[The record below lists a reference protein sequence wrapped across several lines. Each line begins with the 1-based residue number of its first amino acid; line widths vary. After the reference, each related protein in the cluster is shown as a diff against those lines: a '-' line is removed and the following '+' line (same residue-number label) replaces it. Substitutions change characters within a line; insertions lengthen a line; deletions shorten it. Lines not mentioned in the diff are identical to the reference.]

1 MPTIKTA
8 PSSPLRYDTSI
19 ERPEPDEAE
28 TAAAIVKSLRGINEK
43 VFQDSGHAVRSV
55 HAKGHGMMNGTLR
68 VLDNLPPELAQGLFA
83 TPGATYPVLMR
94 ISTIPGDVLD
104 DKVSV
109 PRGMAVKVMNVPG
122 ERLPGS
128 EADTSQDFVM
138 VNGPAFASPTA
149 KAFLGALKLLAA
161 TTDRVAWL
169 KRLLSEVTR
178 PIESLIYK
186 MTGKHSLLVA
196 LGGHPATHPLGETY
210 YSQAP
215 LLYGQYIA
223 KISLKPLSPSVVA
236 LADAPVDL
244 SGTPDGL
251 RKAVSAFFKTNGG
264 EWELRAQLCTD
275 LEKMPVED
283 ASVVWPEEVSP
294 FIAVARITLPPQ
306 DSWSPENVREMDRGM
321 AFNVWRGLAAH
332 RPLGSIMRV
341 RKPAYAM
348 SQRYRVEHNGA

>member
-1 MPTIKTA
+1 MSPIQA
-8 PSSPLRYDTSI
+8 PASPVRYDASI

-28 TAAAIVKSLRGINEK
+28 TAAAIVKALRGISET
-43 VFQDSGHAVRSV
+43 VFKDSGHAVRAV
-55 HAKGHGMMNGTLR
+55 HAKGHGLMNGSLR
-68 VLDNLPPELAQGLFA
+68 VHDNLPPELAQGLFA

-104 DKVSV
+104 DKVST
-109 PRGMAVKVMNVPG
+109 PRGMALKVMNVPG

-138 VNGPAFASPTA
+138 VNGPAFAAPTA
-149 KAFLGALKLLAA
+149 KAFLGSLKLLAA

-169 KRLLSEVTR
+169 KRLVSEVTR
-178 PIESLIYK
+178 PVERLIYAI
-186 MTGKHSLLVA
+186 TGKHTLLVA

-210 YSQAP
+210 FSQAP
-215 LLYGQYIA
+215 LLYGSYIA
-223 KISLKPLSPSVVA
+223 KMSLRPVSLSVA
-236 LADAPVDL
+236 SLRDAAVDL

-251 RKAVSAFFKTNGG
+251 REAVTAFFRNHGG
-264 EWELRAQLCTD
+264 EWELCAQLCTD

-283 ASVVWPEEVSP
+283 VSVVWPEEVSP
-294 FIAVARITLPPQ
+294 FIAVARVTLPPQ
-306 DSWSPENVREMDRGM
+306 DSWSPENVKAMDRGM

-348 SQRYRVEHNGA
+348 SQRFRVEHNGA

>member
-1 MPTIKTA
+1 MSMISA
-8 PSSPLRYDTSI
+8 PSNPVRYDASI
-19 ERPEPDEAE
+19 EHPEPDEAE

-43 VFQDSGHAVRSV
+43 VFKDTGHAVRSV

-68 VLDNLPPELAQGLFA
+68 VLDNLPPQLAQGLFA
-83 TPGATYPVLMR
+83 TPGAMYPVLMR

-109 PRGMAVKVMNVPG
+109 PRGMGLKVMDVPG
-122 ERLPGS
+122 ERLEGS

-138 VNGPAFASPTA
+138 VNGPAFSASTA
-149 KAFLGALKLLAA
+149 KQFLGGLRLLAA
-161 TTDRVAWL
+161 TTDRVSWL

-178 PIESLIYK
+178 PIEALVYRF
-186 MTGKHSLLVA
+186 TGKHSLLVA
-196 LGGHPATHPLGETY
+196 LGGHPATNPLGETY

-215 LLYGQYIA
+215 LLYGDYIA
-223 KISLKPLSPSVVA
+223 KVSLKPLSPSVVA
-236 LADAPVDL
+236 LKDAPVDL
-244 SGTPDGL
+244 SGTPDGI
-251 RKAVSAFFKTNGG
+251 REAVSAFFRNNGG
-264 EWELRAQLCTD
+264 EYELRVQLCTD
-275 LEKMPVED
+275 LKKMPVED

-294 FIAVARITLPPQ
+294 YIPVARITLPPQ
-306 DSWSPENVREMDRGM
+306 NSWSPENVREMDRGM

-348 SQRYRVEHNGA
+348 SQRFRVEHNGA